1 MKNILIVALLSLVAF
16 IFINGCSTVGIQ
28 HSVLESSPYIDHG
41 MNDGYMRVNGRNGI
55 AASLNGYYNRTITDS
70 DTSIQTYNCNIGFR
84 GRFYDVGDGGIG
96 FNVNVVDNELYGY
109 GIADVKFYVLDDK
122 MGIYPYIGFG
132 AGMGTFAW
140 SFDIRTA
147 MIFRVNIIEN
157 TMAIHAAPR
166 LIGLLYPYYEEVSG
180 NVTLSYSYSVM
191 PMYGVNAGLE
201 FTIPFEEEK
210 MFFTITPDMNLLFAQ
225 EPQGDEVSITVFQA
239 GCSFGIAF

>member
-1 MKNILIVALLSLVAF
+1 MKDIVTVLLLSLVVF
-16 IFINGCSTVGIQ
+16 FFINGCSTVGIH

-41 MNDGYMRVNGRNGI
+41 MNDGCMRVNGRNGI
-55 AASLNGYYNRTITDS
+55 AASLNGYYNHIYTDS

-84 GRFYDVGDGGIG
+84 GRFYDVGDIGIG
-96 FNVNVVDNELYGY
+96 LNVNVVDNRLYGY
-109 GIADVKFYVLDDK
+109 GITDAKFYVLDDK

-147 MIFRVNIIEN
+147 MIFRVNVVEN

-180 NVTLSYSYSVM
+180 GVTLSYSYSVM
-191 PMYGVNAGLE
+191 PIYGINAGLDL
-201 FTIPFEEEK
+201 TIPFEEK

-225 EPQGDEVSITVFQA
+225 ESQGDEVSVTVFQV